1 MKPIALDSGMKRGR
15 IQSFGTVVM
24 MAAYTKI
31 ISCLKTLLT
40 HKCNLVLY
48 LMALNSKRSNQLSE
62 GQAVVRISKII
73 PSFSILAILN
83 LSLWGYAPA
92 TAGEQVAHLQ
102 HSQSQQAHSSH
113 HAEVIEEKIGNR
125 VYQTS
130 KITVHSKP
138 EHVWRV
144 LTDYDNAQFI
154 FPCVKKCKLVKDKG
168 THKIVEHSVK
178 PSGFPGSFSY
188 VLEIKETPHRM
199 QEWHRLSGDFH
210 DVEGFWRLDPI
221 EDGNST
227 VVTYASYVNGG
238 FFMPQALIKRQ
249 TRMDVPAVMAALKN
263 HSETSHQQLAA
274 AGQKSSKN

>member
-1 MKPIALDSGMKRGR
+1 
-15 IQSFGTVVM
+15 M
-24 MAAYTKI
+24 MAPYSKI
-31 ISCLKTLLT
+31 ISRLKTMLT
-40 HKCNLVLY
+40 HKSNLVLY
-48 LMALNSKRSNQLSE
+48 LMALNSKRSSQLSE
-62 GQAVVRISKII
+62 GQAVVDISKFI
-73 PSFSILAILN
+73 PSLSILAILN
-83 LSLWGYAPA
+83 LSICGYSPA
-92 TAGEQVAHLQ
+92 TAGEQVAHVQ
-102 HSQSQQAHSSH
+102 HSQNQQVHTSH

-130 KITVHSKP
+130 KIAVHSKP
-138 EHVWRV
+138 ENVWRI

-178 PSGFPGSFSY
+178 PSGFPGSFTY

-210 DVEGFWRLDPI
+210 DVEGFWRLDPS

-227 VVTYASYVNGG
+227 MVTYASYVNGG

-249 TRMDVPAVMAALKN
+249 TRMDVPAVMAALKT
-263 HSETSHQQLAA
+263 HAETSHQQLAT
-274 AGQKSSKN
+274 AGQKNSKN